1 MSLSRRIPAALSP
14 FQNRVI
20 GACLLGGL
28 L

>member
-20 GACLLGGL
+20 GA
-28 L
+28 

>member
-20 GACLLGGL
+20 GAC
-28 L
+28 